1 MNKEKKKL
9 NNFIR
14 PKLNRKFAVSTG
26 AIALAAVV
34 TATALWQSVPTV
46 PVYAKETFSG
56 IRKVVESYDKDN
68 PFVILDIVPGTAT
81 YSFPVY
87 GIDETAT
94 PTPTPTA
101 TETPEVR
108 YEIQDTVEIEVPLA
122 VLPYLTDGKTPAEEA
137 LIKAVEED
145 DYKSYFHSYDT
156 RRGFVENL
164 IPDYL
169 YYFSFDIQYEER
181 YGGIIGSE
189 ELTEEN
195 GWTKLY
201 TDVTSIDNM
210 SIKDYVSPSSD
221 ASLEERQQIINK
233 VRELCPT
240 GLVWGKCVEKSAT
253 DTSEDGF
260 DFVKLSTGVNSS
272 TTSGINSAIFS
283 YKGSATE
290 GYRIYNVA
298 LLDGMNSI
306 SLDTRL
312 YRKENNVFVYQ
323 GTFKDLR
330 DGLGLTGGTVLG
342 PSPSASASTSPSV
355 SPSQTPYGTP
365 STSPSQTPYGTTN
378 ASPSATPEIIP
389 TSIPGGISD
398 ATPTPTI
405 VATPTATPSTE
416 NVEESGATQTPA
428 SSPNSSEGEETGN
441 VTETATSTATPE
453 DTNESNLAQAKLT
466 NLVSDNRYTLHSGK
480 KWILCA
486 ATDAPT
492 QASTQEP
499 VESPTNSTF
508 GGNDPEN
515 ENRQAVPSATPTDMN
530 LEDYYV
536 LTFEYVSDLSNPEE
550 LYEMIDGYN
559 PEEESTAS
567 PTGESTGEGI
577 GYQFGR
583 GEGEENAPFIY
594 VGPGQGN
601 YKLIQL
607 SEDEED
613 DEAQVLQVLN
623 APVYFRCRNS
633 NDWLKQYVFNSL
645 KEEENA
651 SESFAIEVKTV
662 KASEVN
668 AELLQEADLVYLEDG
683 LVDFQGESGIEGEP
697 SFVKNYISE
706 SGEGDIS
713 ADNSL
718 LLVQRAVSDLLP
730 VIVDYS
736 IVTDTEHYKDSNYQK
751 LAKVFLKKDL
761 EEYLRSFDSVD
772 TLLKSENISSPE
784 HPDKTDNG
792 YNYVNRNVYIVND
805 TPLVGEDFNAD
816 FSSEKVKNGFKEVL
830 VAIQAEN
837 SALPEDQKISENI
850 SKAKVV
856 QYIINLSVG
865 MINDFGDMCILELQP
880 TTNNKSDLLIES
892 SASGAEE
899 EYTVLYWKRED
910 RRVNEQQILRSSKK
924 ITISVDQ
931 KSVDELAGE
940 RTDLNSTYRMIF
952 IGLDGQRLNQENKQT
967 VYNDEDMN
975 GIIYS
980 AQGDIAS
987 DERRYAGID
996 LTSEK
1001 KQELLDFMRAGYPI
1015 VVEDGFFVD
1024 RTAMDVDQDKIN
1036 MKYVD
1041 PDSQMFDFLKTA
1053 VSDSDYKHCIYT
1065 VSDVHSSTLFPM
1077 QINAGRPN
1085 IAYQDETIAAVQ
1097 VVNKN
1102 EQGNY
1107 EGKISYKIADDKNE
1121 SDSYPGEVSLRL
1133 YFDLDNDGIFTAS
1146 EELGLDG
1153 YSNDSGTITID
1164 LNQTNRGMIPWKLE
1178 ASDAGNSYRRDNIQG
1193 FFEIQQENATPVRI
1207 LQIAATGTD
1216 DLTNLEKTYGI
1227 ANSMLGFYLKGAEDL
1242 VNINYEIDTL
1252 TPEELNTKLGEQ
1264 ADCLNDY
1271 DVLVLGF
1278 GQSYS
1283 LGDAANAV
1291 NSYISEKRPVVLSSN
1306 ALRGDCMGL
1315 DKRLLGVSD
1324 IGTYE
1329 NLEKENGREY
1339 RRFAE
1344 LDKDTLGERTDLP
1357 IEQINTGV
1365 ISCYPYKI
1373 NSVSIH
1379 IKTATE
1385 AGDYL
1390 LDFINNPM
1398 KGSTQEE
1405 GSSSE
1410 SDSSVTAWYCLGDSS
1425 LEEKDVYAISR
1436 RDAAN
1441 NYYVYSKGNLV
1452 YVGQDTYKFTYTE
1465 GSTDPV
1471 DEVGS
1476 AECRIFVNALMAAY
1490 NAGLKSPKV
1499 AIVAGFAP
1507 DAPEVESICIPFDQQ
1522 LLDEGDAQNGLLED
1536 TTDVYFRLNEPNITF
1551 RKMVRVSFYYQD
1563 DTGSQELSVGGKT
1576 VRVNP
1581 ISTPIWR
1588 VENGQLIQL
1597 GEEFKPDPGVIYRF
1611 KAPVDALRNNL
1622 GQTGSQVYVVVE
1634 SVFTKYGKEQ
1644 KITGSDSV
1652 TLNRAQLFLLE

>member
-1 MNKEKKKL
+1 MNKEKKKFY
-9 NNFIR
+9 NFIK

-26 AIALAAVV
+26 AVALAAVV
-34 TATALWQSVPTV
+34 TATGLWQSVPTV

-94 PTPTPTA
+94 GGPYMNEGTI
-101 TETPEVR
+101 ET
-108 YEIQDTVEIEVPLA
+108 EVPLA

-137 LIKAVEED
+137 LIKAVED
-145 DYKSYFHSYDT
+145 NPSYFLSYYA
-156 RRGFVENL
+156 RSYFAENL
-164 IPDYL
+164 IPEDL
-169 YYFSFDIQYEER
+169 YYSSFDIRYEER
-181 YGGIIGSE
+181 YGGVIGSE

-195 GWTKLY
+195 GWTNLY
-201 TDVTSIDNM
+201 SNVTSIDNKD
-210 SIKDYVSPSSD
+210 IKAYVSPSPE
-221 ASLEERQQIINK
+221 ASLEEKQQIINK
-233 VRELCPT
+233 VSEQCSA
-240 GLVWGKCVEKSAT
+240 GFVWGKYIYT
-253 DTSEDGF
+253 DTPTEGF
-260 DFVKLSTGVNSS
+260 DFVRWSDSIDNS
-272 TTSGINSAIFS
+272 TTYGINSAIFS
-283 YKGSATE
+283 YKGKATE
-290 GYRIYNVA
+290 GYRIYSAVS
-298 LLDGMNSI
+298 LDDINSI
-306 SLDTRL
+306 SLDTRV
-312 YRKENNVFVYQ
+312 YRVVDNHFDYQ
-323 GTFKDLR
+323 GTFEELR
-330 DGLGLTGGTVLG
+330 DGLGLSGETVLG

-355 SPSQTPYGTP
+355 SPSQTPDGTP
-365 STSPSQTPYGTTN
+365 SMSPSQTPDGTMN
-378 ASPSATPEIIP
+378 ASPSATPEITSTP
-389 TSIPGGISD
+389 TSTPEGISD

-405 VATPTATPSTE
+405 VATPTVTPTVESEE
-416 NVEESGATQTPA
+416 NS
-428 SSPNSSEGEETGN
+428 GEEP
-441 VTETATSTATPE
+441 TETPTETPE
-453 DTNESNLAQAKLT
+453 ETNESNQTQAKLT
-466 NLVSDNRYTLHSGK
+466 NLVSNDRNALSSGK

-486 ATDAPT
+486 ATNAP
-492 QASTQEP
+492 TQEP
-499 VESPTNSTF
+499 VASPTDSDSGENE
-508 GGNDPEN
+508 NDPEN
-515 ENRQAVPSATPTDMN
+515 DNRQAVPSATPTDMN
-530 LEDYYV
+530 LGDYYV

-550 LYEMIDGYN
+550 LYEMIGGYN
-559 PEEESTAS
+559 PEEEATAS
-567 PTGESTGEGI
+567 PTGESFEEGI
-577 GYQFGR
+577 GYQIGR
-583 GEGEENAPFIY
+583 GEEEENAPFIY
-594 VGPGQGN
+594 VGPGRGGN

-1193 FFEIQQENATPVRI
+1193 FFEIQQENVTPVRI